1 MQTNSI
7 PFFLLVLLAAVLCTS
22 FTSAAIGEKPY
33 VTEDLYVSPTC
44 DEIAMSGDHILL
56 EYSIIFAN
64 GTEWVGVQAPQQ
76 LYHVALDISDTLPV
90 KVALKGMCSNSTRK
104 LTWKQ
109 GEKMNSDPI
118 FISKEGLNDLDE
130 EVSLVMKVRH
140 ITTQDNYQ
148 IFNALAKRNISQV
161 LDLID
166 EHKGINAVDEWGQT
180 VLMIAVSNNQLDVVS
195 ALLNTRRPRV
205 DINMAKS
212 VSFSVD
218 ISPF

>member
-1 MQTNSI
+1 MQTHLT
-7 PFFLLVLLAAVLCTS
+7 PFCSLAILVAVLCTS
-22 FTSAAIGEKPY
+22 FTAAAFGDKPY
-33 VTEDLYVSPTC
+33 MTEDLYVSPTC

-56 EYSIIFAN
+56 EYSLVFAN
-64 GTEWVGVQAPQQ
+64 GTEWIGVQAPEQ

-118 FISKEGLNDLDE
+118 FISREGLNDLDE
-130 EVSLVMKVRH
+130 EVSLVMKVVH
-140 ITTQDNYQ
+140 ITTQENYQ

-212 VSFSVD
+212 VSFYSVLC
-218 ISPF
+218 F